1 MVESTH
7 KSGLFPSLMDPLR
20 SMSARVADWFA
31 PASEAAVNEAEY
43 RIALELPGV
52 AEADIEITVHDGV
65 VGVSGK
71 KMSEREEKGDTY
83 FFSERSYGSFSRS
96 FRLPPDADADAV
108 SAGLKDGILTIRVPK
123 KAAAAPEGA
132 RKVKIASG

>member
-20 SMSARVADWFA
+20 SMSAGGGLVRTGLGGGG
-31 PASEAAVNEAEY
+31 ERAEY

-108 SAGLKDGILTIRVPK
+108 SAGLKDGV
-123 KAAAAPEGA
+123 
-132 RKVKIASG
+132 S

>member
-7 KSGLFPSLMDPLR
+7 KSGLFPVPDGPAQI
-20 SMSARVADWFA
+20 MSARVADWFA

-65 VGVSGK
+65 VSVSGE
-71 KMSEREEKGDTY
+71 KMSEREEKGETY

-96 FRLPPDADADAV
+96 FRLPPDADAEAV
-108 SAGLKDGILTIRVPK
+108 SAGLKDG
-123 KAAAAPEGA
+123 
-132 RKVKIASG
+132 AS

>member
-31 PASEAAVNEAEY
+31 PASEAAVNGAEY
-43 RIALELPGV
+43 RIVLELPGV
-52 AEADIEITVHDGV
+52 AEGDIEITVHDGV
-65 VGVSGK
+65 VSVSGE
-71 KMSEREEKGDTY
+71 KMAEREEKGESY
-83 FFSERSYGSFSRS
+83 FFSERAYGSFSRS

-108 SAGLKDGILTIRVPK
+108 HAGLKDGVLTIRVPK
-123 KAAAAPEGA
+123 KAEKAPEGA
-132 RKVKIASG
+132 RKVKIGTG